1 MEEIRERYI
10 NPLTD
15 FGFKRLFGTEF
26 NKELLISFLNT
37 LLDGEQEVVDISY
50 LNAEQL
56 GQMPDSRRA
65 TFDVYCMN
73 DKGERFIV
81 EMQNVFQK
89 FFKDR
94 SIYYSTFPIREQAK
108 RGEDWDFHLN
118 GVYTVGLLNF
128 TFPEDEDDG
137 ASVTC
142 PWHHKVKLVDI
153 DRGTIFYDK
162 LTYVYEEIPKFYK
175 AENEL
180 ETMFD
185 KWMFVLRNL
194 SRLMDRPA
202 ALQDRVFTHL
212 FEQAEIA
219 KFNKMELAQYEDSV
233 RTYRDIANAIKTA
246 EDIKFAEGRTK
257 EKWDIAKTMLADGV
271 PIETIVKY
279 TGLSPEQINGIK

>member
-15 FGFKRLFGTEF
+15 FGFKRLFGSES

-37 LLDGEQEVVDISY
+37 LLDGEQDIVDVSY

-73 DKGERFIV
+73 DKGERFFV
-81 EMQNVFQK
+81 EMQNVFQQ

-128 TFPEDEDDG
+128 TFPKEEDDG
-137 ASVTC
+137 ASVLR

-153 DRGTIFYDK
+153 DRGTIFYNK
-162 LTYVYEEIPKFYK
+162 LTYVYEEIPKFFK
-175 AENEL
+175 TENEL

-219 KFNKMELAQYEDSV
+219 KFNKVELAQYEDSV
-233 RTYRDIANAIKTA
+233 KSYRDIANAIKTA
-246 EDIKFAEGRTK
+246 EVKKLAEGIEIEKQRT
-257 EKWDIAKTMLADGV
+257 AKTMLAKGYPTAD
-271 PIETIVKY
+271 IAEI
-279 TGLSPEQINGIK
+279 TGLTSEQINSLR